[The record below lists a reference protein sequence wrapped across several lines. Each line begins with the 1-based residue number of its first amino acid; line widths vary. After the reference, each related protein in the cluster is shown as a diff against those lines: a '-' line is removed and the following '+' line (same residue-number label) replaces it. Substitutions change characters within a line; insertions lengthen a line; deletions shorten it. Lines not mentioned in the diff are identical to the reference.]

1 MIKLLNRWY
10 VPTVVA
16 FVVYALISML
26 YFAPQLSGDV
36 LVQGD
41 VVQYEGMSKEIIDTR
56 EATGEDPQWTGA
68 MFGGMPAY
76 MINVA
81 YPSQIIKRTVA
92 RVTNIISTPAAF
104 ILFAMMAMWLSLVMM
119 GVNAWVA
126 IAGGVMYGLSTYF
139 FLIIGAG
146 HITKMWALVYA
157 PLMFA
162 GCYMTLRGNMWQG
175 AALTALFTSLEIGAS
190 HPQITYYFMVAMAA
204 FWLSEAIYSHRG
216 GLLRDFMKRTAI
228 LVVAGV
234 LAVGSNL
241 SPLWYTYQH
250 TPDTT
255 RGGSVLSV
263 AEAKGSSG
271 ATGLDLEY
279 ATAWS
284 YGVSES
290 LNLLIPDFMGRD
302 SAHSLAEGEQVVK
315 VLQPL
320 GQERLASQLPAY
332 WGTQPFTGGP
342 TYIGAVVI
350 FLALLG
356 LCLCDARQRW
366 WVVGVSLVMLL
377 LAWGRNMMWFT
388 ELAFDLLPGYNKFRT
403 VSMTLTVLE
412 WTAPLMAAVALSK
425 LWAGG
430 VAKEKMTRALGVAVA
445 CSAGVALLLIVG
457 GRSLFG
463 YGEAAAFE
471 MLLNASFPE
480 SLASSLA
487 SAMAQDRYSIMAGD
501 AWRTVAF
508 VAVAAVVVWLFY
520 KGKISRYV
528 MLALVGV
535 IVVADLAPVNA
546 RFLSYDDFTSPSSAK
561 IRPSAVDKQILSDKE
576 PGFRV
581 FNLSVSPFNDATTSY
596 FHRSVGGYHGAK
608 LSRYQDLIDNYLV
621 NQNDE
626 VLDMLNTK
634 YIIVPTQEGSTEFFQ
649 RASANGAAWF
659 VEELIEVPSAREEM
673 RMLGEISTKN
683 TALVERGEARPRA
696 GLAGGEIT
704 LTDYKPHH
712 LTYRYSAPSDAVAIF
727 SEVYYDKGWSAYI
740 DGVESP
746 YFRANYLLRAMELPA
761 GEHIVEWRFKAPAWG
776 VVEMLA
782 WICSILI
789 VISLLVTMIYG
800 RGAKI
805 KA

>member
-1 MIKLLNRWY
+1 M
-10 VPTVVA
+10 PTVVA

>member
-1 MIKLLNRWY
+1 
-10 VPTVVA
+10 
-16 FVVYALISML
+16 
-26 YFAPQLSGDV
+26 
-36 LVQGD
+36 
-41 VVQYEGMSKEIIDTR
+41 
-56 EATGEDPQWTGA
+56 
-68 MFGGMPAY
+68 
-76 MINVA
+76 
-81 YPSQIIKRTVA
+81 
-92 RVTNIISTPAAF
+92 
-104 ILFAMMAMWLSLVMM
+104 
-119 GVNAWVA
+119 
-126 IAGGVMYGLSTYF
+126 
-139 FLIIGAG
+139 
-146 HITKMWALVYA
+146 
-157 PLMFA
+157 
-162 GCYMTLRGNMWQG
+162 
-175 AALTALFTSLEIGAS
+175 
-190 HPQITYYFMVAMAA
+190 
-204 FWLSEAIYSHRG
+204 
-216 GLLRDFMKRTAI
+216 
-228 LVVAGV
+228 
-234 LAVGSNL
+234 
-241 SPLWYTYQH
+241 
-250 TPDTT
+250 
-255 RGGSVLSV
+255 
-263 AEAKGSSG
+263 
-271 ATGLDLEY
+271 
-279 ATAWS
+279 
-284 YGVSES
+284 
-290 LNLLIPDFMGRD
+290 
-302 SAHSLAEGEQVVK
+302 
-315 VLQPL
+315 
-320 GQERLASQLPAY
+320 
-332 WGTQPFTGGP
+332 
-342 TYIGAVVI
+342 
-350 FLALLG
+350 
-356 LCLCDARQRW
+356 
-366 WVVGVSLVMLL
+366 
-377 LAWGRNMMWFT
+377 
-388 ELAFDLLPGYNKFRT
+388 
-403 VSMTLTVLE
+403 
-412 WTAPLMAAVALSK
+412 
-425 LWAGG
+425 
-430 VAKEKMTRALGVAVA
+430 
-445 CSAGVALLLIVG
+445 
-457 GRSLFG
+457 
-463 YGEAAAFE
+463 
-471 MLLNASFPE
+471 
-480 SLASSLA
+480 
-487 SAMAQDRYSIMAGD
+487 
-501 AWRTVAF
+501 
-508 VAVAAVVVWLFY
+508 VAAVVVWLFY